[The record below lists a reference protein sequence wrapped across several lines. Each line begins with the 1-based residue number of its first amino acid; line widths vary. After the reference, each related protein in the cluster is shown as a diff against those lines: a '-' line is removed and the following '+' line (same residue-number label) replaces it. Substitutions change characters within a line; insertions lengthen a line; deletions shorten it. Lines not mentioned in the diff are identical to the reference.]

1 MHSAFATVFFVLC
14 TRCGKIARKKAA
26 KIPNVQRRCNAT
38 IEQDLIEL
46 KSSRFVGHAHHG
58 RDTRPHDCGRLY
70 VLHVY
75 LFVNQLNCGLV
86 KNEFQPTN
94 SWLLC
99 LVIKNK
105 PAPIADV
112 LVVWLTFHWW
122 KWRRHTT
129 RAYDHRR
136 EPIVTIVLAFAL
148 SRSRSYSR
156 RVRIRAMLIAI
167 EISKLRNAIA
177 DCNLQGQR
185 FTVRLLDLE
194 VWV

>member
-1 MHSAFATVFFVLC
+1 MQCDDRAGFNWIKILSFRRPC
-14 TRCGKIARKKAA
+14 T
-26 KIPNVQRRCNAT
+26 
-38 IEQDLIEL
+38 
-46 KSSRFVGHAHHG
+46 SRA
-58 RDTRPHDCGRLY
+58 DTRPHDCGRLY

-99 LVIKNK
+99 LVINNK

-112 LVVWLTFHWW
+112 LVIWLTFHWW
-122 KWRRHTT
+122 KWRRHTA

-167 EISKLRNAIA
+167 KISKLRNAIA

-185 FTVRLLDLE
+185 LPYVYLILRCESRGPSFRASNKR
-194 VWV
+194 

>member
-1 MHSAFATVFFVLC
+1 MHITGVILAPMIADGCTSFMFVL
-14 TRCGKIARKKAA
+14 I
-26 KIPNVQRRCNAT
+26 
-38 IEQDLIEL
+38 
-46 KSSRFVGHAHHG
+46 
-58 RDTRPHDCGRLY
+58 
-70 VLHVY
+70 
-75 LFVNQLNCGLV
+75 VNQLNCGLV

-99 LVIKNK
+99 WLKS
-105 PAPIADV
+105 APIVDV
-112 LVVWLTFHWW
+112 LVIWLTFHWW

-148 SRSRSYSR
+148 SCSRSYLR
-156 RVRIRAMLIAI
+156 RVRIRAMLIAT

-185 FTVRLLDLE
+185 LPYVFLILRCE
-194 VWV
+194 SRGPSFRASNKR